1 MINRIL
7 KLMIKE
13 GLSTLKNGSLKHNED
28 LLCMYKMIS
37 KSSTEY
43 LCKKDILSFFL

>member
-1 MINRIL
+1 MT
-7 KLMIKE
+7 E
-13 GLSTLKNGSLKHNED
+13 AGLSTLKNGYLKHNED

-43 LCKKDILSFFL
+43 LCKKDILCSFCK